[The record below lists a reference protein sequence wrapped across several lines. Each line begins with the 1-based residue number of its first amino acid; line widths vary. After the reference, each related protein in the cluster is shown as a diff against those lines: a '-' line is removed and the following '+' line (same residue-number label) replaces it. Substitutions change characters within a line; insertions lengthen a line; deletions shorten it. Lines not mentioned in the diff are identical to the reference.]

1 MTINKYI
8 NLKTGFIGG
17 VFLGSVV
24 YWINA
29 DFGWQM
35 AGIAALK
42 QGIYTWFFGGAIVKM
57 CETISQRGQHKWR
70 SILAG
75 AAAASVVAITAIL
88 IVHHFKGTP
97 RPFYSSLPVMTLA
110 PLSFLVIGYRAR
122 RKISKPKTQI
132 PKLKFQ
138 VPNSKS
144 QKLPHKH
151 QTPN

>member
-1 MTINKYI
+1 MTITKYI

-29 DFGWQM
+29 DFGWQL

-42 QGIYTWFFGGAIVKM
+42 QGIYTWFFGGAIVKL
-57 CETISQRGQHKWR
+57 CETISQRGERKWL
-70 SILAG
+70 SIMKG
-75 AAAASVVAITAIL
+75 VAAASLIAITAIL

-110 PLSFLVIGYRAR
+110 PLSFTVIGYRAR
-122 RKISKPKTQI
+122 RKLE
-132 PKLKFQ
+132 KL
-138 VPNSKS
+138 NIA
-144 QKLPHKH
+144 
-151 QTPN
+151 

>member
-1 MTINKYI
+1 MV
-8 NLKTGFIGG
+8 GG

-29 DFGWQM
+29 DFGWQL

-42 QGIYTWFFGGAIVKM
+42 QGIYTLFFGGTMVKI

-75 AAAASVVAITAIL
+75 AAVTSAVAITAIL

-122 RKISKPKTQI
+122 RKI
-132 PKLKFQ
+132 
-138 VPNSKS
+138 
-144 QKLPHKH
+144 
-151 QTPN
+151 